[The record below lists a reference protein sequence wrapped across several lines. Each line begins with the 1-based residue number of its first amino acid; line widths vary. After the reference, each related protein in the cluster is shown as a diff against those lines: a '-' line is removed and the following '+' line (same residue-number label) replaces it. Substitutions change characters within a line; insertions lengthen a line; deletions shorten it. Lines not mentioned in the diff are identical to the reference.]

1 MHWRFMSLA
10 VFVGFIAARQAAALT
25 GAASDPCAL
34 LTAAQ
39 ISAAVGSIGESK
51 EGDMPG
57 NGKMRACSWSIPG
70 GSLTLMV
77 GKASD
82 PNQTRQ
88 LLNYMFEGEGW
99 KHVKNDSGKTSCS
112 LFTPPAG
119 AANSMP
125 TTSCS
130 AVDKGMLVI
139 ASASS
144 KTIIPAEKVKS
155 LVEAAS
161 ARLP

>member
-1 MHWRFMSLA
+1 SH
-10 VFVGFIAARQAAALT
+10 
-25 GAASDPCAL
+25 PCAL

-57 NGKMRACSWSIPG
+57 NGKMRACSWSIPS

-88 LLNYMFEGEGW
+88 LLNFMFQGQASTD
-99 KHVKNDSGKTSCS
+99 VTNDSGKTSCS
-112 LFTPPAG
+112 LFTPPEG

-125 TTSCS
+125 ATSCS